1 MEFRDS
7 TEFRRQA
14 GDCFNRSVVAS
25 DPSSKLQWL
34 SLAEG
39 WLLMADNV
47 EQNDAYDTYRAPIS
61 HRIDNVQYARH

>member
-1 MEFRDS
+1 M
-7 TEFRRQA
+7 
-14 GDCFNRSVVAS
+14 AS
-25 DPSSKLQWL
+25 DDSSKLQWL